1 MKRDFRCRLYIM
13 CLLVV
18 FVVGCKVKR
27 PDGVL
32 PETTMENLLY
42 DYHIAKAMS
51 DNLPYN
57 ESYKKVLYTNAVF
70 SKYGTTEAVFDSSMV
85 WYTRN
90 TEVLAKVYE
99 RVSKR
104 LKAQQNS
111 INHLIAIRDKKQ
123 MTSTPGDS
131 IDVWAWQRMRRLTG
145 MPIDNKL
152 TFVLPSDSNF
162 KKRDTLV
169 WEVRYHFL
177 ERVKP
182 DTTLYALM
190 GMQIQF
196 ENDSII
202 SETKRVT
209 ESGIQRIRLQSD
221 TLGAIKE
228 VKGFIYYPRK
238 KTPHT
243 LLTDDITLMRYHS
256 NDTLPVLND
265 SLKTDSLKQDVVKE
279 VVSKKTADTIE
290 KADQQPQ
297 PRLTPEEMNRRRS
310 NLQREVKPEQLEVEK
325 HIQMEKRE
333 IRQERQMNQ
342 RRRPQ

>member
-1 MKRDFRCRLYIM
+1 
-13 CLLVV
+13 
-18 FVVGCKVKR
+18 
-27 PDGVL
+27 
-32 PETTMENLLY
+32 
-42 DYHIAKAMS
+42 
-51 DNLPYN
+51 
-57 ESYKKVLYTNAVF
+57 
-70 SKYGTTEAVFDSSMV
+70 
-85 WYTRN
+85 
-90 TEVLAKVYE
+90 
-99 RVSKR
+99 
-104 LKAQQNS
+104 
-111 INHLIAIRDKKQ
+111 
-123 MTSTPGDS
+123 
-131 IDVWAWQRMRRLTG
+131 
-145 MPIDNKL
+145 
-152 TFVLPSDSNF
+152 
-162 KKRDTLV
+162 
-169 WEVRYHFL
+169 
-177 ERVKP
+177 
-182 DTTLYALM
+182 M

-279 VVSKKTADTIE
+279 V
-290 KADQQPQ
+290 
-297 PRLTPEEMNRRRS
+297 
-310 NLQREVKPEQLEVEK
+310 QLEVEK

>member
-1 MKRDFRCRLYIM
+1 M

-104 LKAQQNS
+104 LKTQQNS
-111 INHLIAIRDKKQ
+111 INHLIAIRDKKP

-177 ERVKP
+177 EGIKP
-182 DTTLYALM
+182 DTTMYALM
-190 GMQIQF
+190 GIQIQF

-202 SETKRVT
+202 SETKRVA

-243 LLTDDITLMRYHS
+243 LLTDGITLKR
-256 NDTLPVLND
+256 
-265 SLKTDSLKQDVVKE
+265 DVVKE
-279 VVSKKTADTIE
+279 VASKETADTIE

-342 RRRPQ
+342 RHRSQ